1 MPYCVLV
8 EIPLASSQDRDPC
21 DFTEIN
27 SRIGRNTCTVDTLH
41 EYIYRECYEEIR
53 DLDDN
58 TCNMCKLIMDEREII
73 LFVLGLDFFRLTV
86 KTKLVR
92 KGILDCSIGKRK

>member
-1 MPYCVLV
+1 MY
-8 EIPLASSQDRDPC
+8 
-21 DFTEIN
+21 
-27 SRIGRNTCTVDTLH
+27 GDTLH

-86 KTKLVR
+86 KMKLER
-92 KGILDCSIGKRK
+92 KDILDCSIGKRK